1 MTMEIPQIGTL
12 ISAKGRTFTIRL
24 LSDNEG
30 FQPVISNGENSMLT
44 GQIGTHVS
52 IQQTGVHVIAIVLSN
67 WQEEANGL
75 MSRYIEC
82 NPIGELL
89 NEDVFSRGVNRFP
102 TAGAEVYP
110 VCADELKSLYVN
122 NEKFNFS
129 LGHLIR
135 HTDVNAYINPNSLF
149 GRHLAILGQSGSGK
163 SWTVAQLVQ
172 STLRT
177 MPNAHIILLDL
188 HGEYC
193 WKSDDNKL
201 KAAFDH
207 SVMCYVDARDL
218 EIPYWLL
225 TYSELI
231 DLLIERED
239 PGASTQIAYLRE
251 VLLALRKKS
260 NTHLDIERLSVDS
273 PVYFSLAELYTH
285 FKKANEQQTD
295 FGKTKGALYG
305 QFDEFLIK
313 LQSKL
318 NDARYDFLFKPKRR
332 TNSESLETLLKD
344 FTGLTEPKRQV
355 TVVDLS
361 PVPSDVRP
369 VVAAQLG
376 RLAFEFNYWNP
387 KRKDFPLQLICEEA
401 HNYVPRANT
410 TRYHGARV
418 AMERIAK
425 EGRKY
430 GVGLTVV
437 SQRPHELSETVLSQ
451 CSNYICMRLT
461 NPDDQ
466 TYVRSLVPEG
476 ETDLVNT
483 LSSLARGEALILG
496 EAIPLPTRF
505 QVTAPSPTPN
515 SQDAD
520 YYSEWSKPEFDL
532 DVAKIVD
539 NWRRQT
545 R

>member
-1 MTMEIPQIGTL
+1 M
-12 ISAKGRTFTIRL
+12 
-24 LSDNEG
+24 
-30 FQPVISNGENSMLT
+30 
-44 GQIGTHVS
+44 
-52 IQQTGVHVIAIVLSN
+52 
-67 WQEEANGL
+67 
-75 MSRYIEC
+75 
-82 NPIGELL
+82 
-89 NEDVFSRGVNRFP
+89 
-102 TAGAEVYP
+102 
-110 VCADELKSLYVN
+110 
-122 NEKFNFS
+122 
-129 LGHLIR
+129 
-135 HTDVNAYINPNSLF
+135 
-149 GRHLAILGQSGSGK
+149 
-163 SWTVAQLVQ
+163 
-172 STLRT
+172 
-177 MPNAHIILLDL
+177 DL

-193 WKSDDNKL
+193 WKTEDNKL
-201 KAAFDH
+201 KAAFDNN
-207 SVMCYVDARDL
+207 VMRYVDARDL

-231 DLLIERED
+231 DLLIDRED

-251 VLLALRKKS
+251 VLLVLRKKA

-273 PVYFSLAELYTH
+273 PVFFSLPELYMH

-295 FGKTKGALYG
+295 FGKTKGALFG
-305 QFDEFLIK
+305 QFDEFLVK

-332 TNSESLETLLKD
+332 TSSESLETLLKD

-401 HNYVPRANT
+401 HNYIPREHAT
-410 TRYHGARV
+410 KYHGARIS
-418 AMERIAK
+418 MERIAK

-520 YYSEWSKPEFDL
+520 YYSEWSTEPFDL